1 MHNIILMAQQTAA
14 AAPAAGNAAQ
24 GGIFGSLGPFF
35 PMILLFG
42 IFYLV
47 LIRPQ
52 QRKEKERLRMIK
64 ELRAGQKVIFAG
76 GLCGTILEA
85 KEKTFIIELSSGNS
99 VEVIR
104 SAVSQ
109 IAEL

>member
-1 MHNIILMAQQTAA
+1 MHNLIFMAQQ
-14 AAPAAGNAAQ
+14 AAPAAGNSAQ
-24 GGIFGSLGPFF
+24 GGLFGSGSMFI

-42 IFYLV
+42 IFYFM

-85 KEKTFIIELSSGNS
+85 KEKTFVIELSAGNT
-99 VEVIR
+99 VEVLR
-104 SAVSQ
+104 SSVSQ
-109 IAEL
+109 VADL

>member
-24 GGIFGSLGPFF
+24 GGIFGGLGFV